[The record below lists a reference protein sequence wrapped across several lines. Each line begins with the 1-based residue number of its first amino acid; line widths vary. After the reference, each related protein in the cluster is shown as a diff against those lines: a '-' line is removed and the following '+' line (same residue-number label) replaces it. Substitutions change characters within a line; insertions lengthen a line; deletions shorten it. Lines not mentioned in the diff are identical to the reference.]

1 MSAIQQIFDA
11 MPSRYKAGS
20 ATSPMSCY
28 FSVGDHKYLV
38 SVGPDGCTVTPGKG
52 QADVVLKCEPK
63 LFEKIVLKGKMP
75 GPLDIARGKF
85 KTNDPGKLQEMLT
98 CFNL

>member
-1 MSAIQQIFDA
+1 M
-11 MPSRYKAGS
+11 
-20 ATSPMSCY
+20 
-28 FSVGDHKYLV
+28 
-38 SVGPDGCTVTPGKG
+38 
-52 QADVVLKCEPK
+52 VLKCEPK

>member
-1 MSAIQQIFDA
+1 MSAVKQIFDA
-11 MPSRYKAGS
+11 MPDRFKPGS
-20 ATSPMSCY
+20 AANPMSCY
-28 FSVGDHKYLV
+28 FSVGDHKYV
-38 SVGPDGCTVTPGKG
+38 VAIGPDGCTVTPGKG
-52 QADVVLKCEPK
+52 QADVVLKCDPK

-85 KTNDPGKLQEMLT
+85 KTNDPGKLQTLLT